1 MRAIAAPAPHRA
13 AKHQVMSAP
22 AVVRAVAVRTQGAA
36 EFGSGEGGHLIGHPH
51 PVQFR
56 LEGRQRLAQFA
67 QQGGMVVAQAGVVVI
82 AVLGHEEHLAARAQ
96 RLARGDD
103 GPRCAAARQRRI
115 DAGEAGRR
123 RHGGQ
128 RIAQA
133 RVRGDRAQ
141 GDGRQLAFHQV
152 RAWRGDQI
160 AQQRGAGFGA
170 VEPVAQQVD
179 GGRSLRTDAIAGGMA
194 AGQQHRVAAG
204 GDARHAR
211 CGRAGQQQIGQA
223 SGPAGRRAFRRQRL
237 PVRLLV
243 VVREQRA
250 AARLFRPHSRPCWWA
265 RPADAQRH
273 GQAPARVQGC
283 QRRQRRASAKRMPFA
298 SGPLPRMVACSD
310 SRGSAMSRAAA

>member
-1 MRAIAAPAPHRA
+1 
-13 AKHQVMSAP
+13 MSAP

-82 AVLGHEEHLAARAQ
+82 AVLGHEEHLAARAA
-96 RLARGDD
+96 ARGDD
-103 GPRCAAARQRRI
+103 AGHDAQLPASGVSTPAKLGGGGTAASAS
-115 DAGEAGRR
+115 RR
-123 RHGGQ
+123 RASVAIERRAMAASSLSIRCG
-128 RIAQA
+128 
-133 RVRGDRAQ
+133 RGAVIRS
-141 GDGRQLAFHQV
+141 RSS
-152 RAWRGDQI
+152 
-160 AQQRGAGFGA
+160 GAGFGA

-223 SGPAGRRAFRRQRL
+223 SGPAGRRA
-237 PVRLLV
+237 P
-243 VVREQRA
+243 
-250 AARLFRPHSRPCWWA
+250 
-265 RPADAQRH
+265 
-273 GQAPARVQGC
+273 APAP
-283 QRRQRRASAKRMPFA
+283 ASTTAGRCA
-298 SGPLPRMVACSD
+298 RTAG
-310 SRGSAMSRAAA
+310 GSAAFPAT